1 MSLYS
6 AFNCGRKALDDGLT
20 SSSRGAQFQATRTGI
35 TMTTEAKC
43 DPYVAHT
50 HSSRVGFLLVDS
62 SLELVYVNAE
72 AVQILTYPQLP
83 IEITA
88 LDSFL
93 SENVRLLFPEGE
105 SSPAADVMS
114 GRRQYFCRLLPVA
127 SRCEVPSHATAVIFE
142 RSAERSVN
150 IAQAAAEFQLSS
162 REKETVAHLLKGLT
176 TKEIARRMDISPYTV
191 KTYVRLV
198 MIKMGVATRSGV
210 VGKLVCNSAERH

>member
-1 MSLYS
+1 MT
-6 AFNCGRKALDDGLT
+6 ARNKLDSCDDQAHP
-20 SSSRGAQFQATRTGI
+20 SS
-35 TMTTEAKC
+35 
-43 DPYVAHT
+43 
-50 HSSRVGFLLVDS
+50 VGFLLVDA
-62 SLELVYVNAE
+62 SLNPVYVNAE

-83 IEITA
+83 IEITD

-114 GRRQYFCRLLPVA
+114 GRRQYFCRVLPVA
-127 SRCEVPSHATAVIFE
+127 SRCEAPSHATAVLFE

-162 REKETVAHLLKGLT
+162 REKETVAHLVHGLT
-176 TKEIARRMDISPYTV
+176 TKGIARRMDISPYTV

-210 VGKLVCNSAERH
+210 VGKLVRNSAEPH